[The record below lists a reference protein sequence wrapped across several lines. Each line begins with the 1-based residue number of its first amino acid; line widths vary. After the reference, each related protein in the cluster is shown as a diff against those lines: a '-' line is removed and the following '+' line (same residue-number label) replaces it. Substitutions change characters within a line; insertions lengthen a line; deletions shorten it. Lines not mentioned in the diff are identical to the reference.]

1 VIEIRDGRRALRPYT
16 DRPDAEAQSPDQRSG
31 GNRRGQPLIE
41 ATKIKQAIRAK
52 ESGHS
57 PVNDQDASG
66 FGDRHAKTFA
76 AEVLWLTQVSV
87 AYGRCGLTVCE
98 GSLTGVWHGFV
109 GVNGNSTSISR

>member
-1 VIEIRDGRRALRPYT
+1 VAVT
-16 DRPDAEAQSPDQRSG
+16 DEARQSF
-31 GNRRGQPLIE
+31 IE

-66 FGDRHAKTFA
+66 LGDRDAKTFT

-87 AYGRCGLTVCE
+87 AYGRVD
-98 GSLTGVWHGFV
+98 
-109 GVNGNSTSISR
+109 